1 MREIDHVRRTRR
13 RARRSGPGAC
23 HGRPGHRVALLLSVV
38 LLAPAC
44 EVPDPL
50 EGLPPEA
57 IRFLDPARSSM
68 ETVADGVV
76 YRGIQSGSEP
86 WSVHLLEIDPT
97 RCEIGFQVVGL
108 EDPEGGRA
116 PVSDLARR
124 AMPGAVAAVNG
135 DFFTEENHAIGVEAM
150 GGVLRGRTS
159 RPVFAWRP
167 GDLPRLSEVVWEG
180 DSLRVGEWSLVRG
193 QPDGRTELVAGFP
206 RLLRDG
212 VRVGDLQAGDR
223 PAFSTSRHP
232 RTALGWD
239 EGQAR
244 LWVVVVDGRREGV
257 SEGMTL
263 AELAGL
269 FEALGAREALNL
281 DGGGSST
288 MVVSGRVVSRPSDP
302 TGPRPVVNA
311 LVVREDPD
319 LCRLPGG

>member
-1 MREIDHVRRTRR
+1 MSEIGSVHRTPGG
-13 RARRSGPGAC
+13 ARRVGSGALLPF
-23 HGRPGHRVALLLSVV
+23 VALLLAS
-38 LLAPAC
+38 AC
-44 EVPDPL
+44 EIPDPL
-50 EGLPPEA
+50 EGLPAEA
-57 IRFLDPARSSM
+57 IAFLEPTRSSM
-68 ETVADGVV
+68 EAPADGVV
-76 YRGIQSGSEP
+76 YRGIQSGRQP
-86 WSVHLLEIDPT
+86 WFVHILEIDPT

-116 PVSDLARR
+116 QVSDLARK
-124 AMPGAVAAVNG
+124 AMPGALAAVNG
-135 DFFTEENHAIGVEAM
+135 DFFTDENQAIGVEAM

-193 QPDGRTELVAGFP
+193 EPDGRTELIAGFP

-212 VRVGDLQAGDR
+212 ERVGDLEAADR

-239 EGQAR
+239 EAQSR

-257 SEGMTL
+257 AEGMTL
-263 AELAGL
+263 SELAGL

-288 MVVSGRVVSRPSDP
+288 MVVAGRVVSRPSDP

-311 LVVREDPD
+311 LVVREDPE
-319 LCRLPGG
+319 LCLLPGG